1 MRLESSFCYSSPD
14 ASLCV
19 SAPLSG
25 ERVWISWQAARL
37 RCSLQQKSPSCV
49 ALICSPPP
57 LLLSIQ
63 SFRKG
68 LKQSRFNRRC
78 TSPTRSDSGSTTQ
91 GSVSPPLVS
100 SPLHT
105 LLRPF
110 SLSLCRLNLFGE
122 PHKRGGTGREE
133 GSCWEQ
139 SGRVEDFGAPQLH
152 SVEVFFLFGD
162 KGLHKQRVQEESLCL
177 LYYYILDFDMDL
189 F

>member
-105 LLRPF
+105 LLRPSPSVF
-110 SLSLCRLNLFGE
+110 ADLIYSGSHTKEGE
-122 PHKRGGTGREE
+122 QGGRREAVE
-133 GSCWEQ
+133 N
-139 SGRVEDFGAPQLH
+139 RVEEWKTLVPPSSTQWKFSSFLETKDCTSKVCKKSLYA
-152 SVEVFFLFGD
+152 FFITIF
-162 KGLHKQRVQEESLCL
+162 
-177 LYYYILDFDMDL
+177 
-189 F
+189 